1 MSDLIK
7 TKNASIT
14 EKKKNLK
21 KCRNSVSG
29 ASTRSKLSTRTN
41 KQNAPSVLFTKEIT
55 GVLKVLYQEPEVET
69 NIYIYS
75 IVSSSC

>member
-1 MSDLIK
+1 MSDLIR

-14 EKKKNLK
+14 EKKKKNLK

-41 KQNAPSVLFTKEIT
+41 KQNASSVLFTKEIT
-55 GVLKVLYQEPEVET
+55 GV
-69 NIYIYS
+69 
-75 IVSSSC
+75 